1 MSYSGVDP
9 TMSPEEGRMN
19 QVSWIEDLFS
29 SIDRMD
35 TDAFMGFLSDAPVFQ
50 FGNAPPVEG
59 REAVREAVAGFFAA
73 IRGIEHRLIDSWDM
87 GDAAVCRGR
96 VRYERHDGSALSMDA
111 LFDPREAVKAK
122 ALPGGTSPDAVRASL
137 DAALARLD
145 L

>member
-59 REAVREAVAGFFAA
+59 RSEVQAAVAGFFGA
-73 IRGIEHRLIDSWDM
+73 ISGIEHRLAGSWQI
-87 GDAAVCRGR
+87 GDAAFSHGR
-96 VRYERHDGSALSMDA
+96 VTYTRGDGSQLDVPFATVFRLDGDRIRDYLIYVDASA
-111 LFDPREAVKAK
+111 LFAPA
-122 ALPGGTSPDAVRASL
+122 
-137 DAALARLD
+137 
-145 L
+145 